1 MMHDCIT
8 MADFAKKFR
17 DPIHGFIPVY
27 AEELEIIQDPIFQR
41 LRRIK
46 QLSFT
51 YLVYHGA
58 EHSRFG
64 HVLGTMHLVDKA
76 LRCIQSNLNKQN
88 KKNTITDEDI
98 RIARFAA
105 LLHDIGHRPFSHAL
119 DRVFPE
125 SHETHSKAL
134 VLARFKGTI
143 ENTRGLGEPIDS
155 QQVADLIT
163 GNPDPEK
170 PFLTSLISGQLD
182 VDKFDYLLRDSHY
195 TGVKYGMFDL
205 DKLLNSLFVNDGNLV
220 VLNDGYFAVEQII
233 LARYYMFSQVYLHKT
248 KRSFEG
254 MAEKLAIYLNSKKEL
269 NYPTAD
275 SFANSENL
283 DEFVQYDDA
292 WFLNEIKKIQEPAL
306 DAALSGIQKRIPFKE
321 ISNSENFGSNHD
333 SSLGF
338 HRAMEIGLSQE
349 LEQAGIDA
357 NEIIFDQSSTVP
369 YKLRPYEATSEEEE
383 PDTIMI
389 YRDASDIR
397 PIETKSSVVKAVAQ
411 KFSIRRIFAAP
422 EKKDLAL
429 KYTRQYGGPT
439 L

>member
-1 MMHDCIT
+1 MDNY
-8 MADFAKKFR
+8 AKKFR

-27 AEELEIIQDPIFQR
+27 AEELEIIQNPIFQR

-51 YLVYHGA
+51 YLIYHGA

-76 LRCIQSNLNKQN
+76 LRRIKSNLIKHG
-88 KKNTITDEDI
+88 KKNIITDEDI

-105 LLHDIGHRPFSHAL
+105 LLHDVGHRPFSHAL
-119 DRVFPE
+119 DPVFSE
-125 SHETHSKAL
+125 SHEDHSKAL
-134 VLARFKGTI
+134 VLARFGETI
-143 ENTRGLGEPIDS
+143 ENTQGLRESINP
-155 QQVADLIT
+155 QQVADLIV

-195 TGVKYGMFDL
+195 AGVKYGLFDL
-205 DKLLNSLFVNDGNLV
+205 DKLLNSLFVNNGNLV
-220 VLNDGYFAVEQII
+220 VLNSGHFAVEQIV

-254 MAEKLAIYLNSKKEL
+254 MAAKLAVHLHSTKKL
-269 NYPTAD
+269 NYPTAQ
-275 SFANSENL
+275 SFSNPENI
-283 DEFVQYDDA
+283 DDFVKYDDA
-292 WFLNEIKKIQEPAL
+292 WFLSEIKKIQEPTL
-306 DAALSGIQKRIPFKE
+306 HAALNGIRERIPFKE
-321 ISNSENFGSNHD
+321 ISNSENFSNNHD
-333 SSLGF
+333 ASLGF
-338 HRAMEIGLSQE
+338 HCAMEIGLEQE
-349 LEQAGIDA
+349 LEQIGVDT

-369 YKLRPYEATSEEEE
+369 YKLRPYEPTDEQE

-389 YRDASDIR
+389 YRSESDTR
-397 PIETKSSVVKAVAQ
+397 PIESTSKIVRAVAQ
-411 KFSIRRIFAAP
+411 EFSIRRIFVVP
-422 EKKDLAL
+422 EKQDIVLRHIR
-429 KYTRQYGGPT
+429 KYGNSE